1 MRVETSSSARG
12 RMCAWARSSKCSTVK
27 RCPLT
32 CSSSH
37 LSTVTVDA
45 MLRLPNIDG
54 ETNLKIHEMEPE
66 LGNLVRANGRPDP
79 FELLNLRGTLQ
90 CETPNKN
97 IHNFVGRLDIDG
109 HAEPISVGSKQFLL
123 RGSQLRNTPWVWGLV
138 VYTGAETKVM
148 KNSRD
153 APSKLSIL
161 EQTMNRCILL
171 VLLTQMLVCA
181 LGAAGTC
188 YWSDL
193 NQPAFPFILVLGANQ
208 QYR

>member
-1 MRVETSSSARG
+1 
-12 RMCAWARSSKCSTVK
+12 
-27 RCPLT
+27 
-32 CSSSH
+32 
-37 LSTVTVDA
+37 
-45 MLRLPNIDG
+45 
-54 ETNLKIHEMEPE
+54 MEPE

-193 NQPAFPFILVLGANQ
+193 NQPAFRAYLSWAPISSSQMTTTERSKSMIEAGTVGSDPNAVESAWLKYHSQFFTFIVLFQFSAHIASM
-208 QYR
+208 